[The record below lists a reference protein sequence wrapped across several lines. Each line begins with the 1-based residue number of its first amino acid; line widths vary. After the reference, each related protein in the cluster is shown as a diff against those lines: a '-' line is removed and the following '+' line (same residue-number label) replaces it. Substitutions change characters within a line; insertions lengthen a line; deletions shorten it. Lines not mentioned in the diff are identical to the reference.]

1 MAYNRAANAWYI
13 YNMECLVHFQF
24 GVPGTFIIWNAWYI
38 YISLVSRQAV
48 TTVDAE
54 NRKQDR

>member
-1 MAYNRAANAWYI
+1 MNFLNPRALNGLRWSSH
-13 YNMECLVHFQF
+13 CLVH
-24 GVPGTFIIWNAWYI
+24 TYIIWNAWYI

>member
-1 MAYNRAANAWYI
+1 MAYNGAANAWYI
-13 YNMECLVHFQF
+13 YNLEY
-24 GVPGTFIIWNAWYI
+24 AWYI
-38 YISLVSRQAV
+38 YISLFSRQAV

>member
-1 MAYNRAANAWYI
+1 M
-13 YNMECLVHFQF
+13 
-24 GVPGTFIIWNAWYI
+24 PGAFMIWNAWYI

>member
-1 MAYNRAANAWYI
+1 MFYI
-13 YNMECLVHFQF
+13 GAVWERLIPQRM
-24 GVPGTFIIWNAWYI
+24 PGTFIIWNAWYI
-38 YISLVSRQAV
+38 YNLEYAWYIYISLFSRQAV